1 MMAAIRERMDRFFGR
16 GDSSIFVPVM
26 DGALKP
32 NERLDALDTPFRL
45 AAVDNLTVAGG
56 RLLASSGGALFRLD
70 PDADPVE
77 VTRFADDISALA
89 ADPAGRIAVGL
100 ASGRVMIL
108 DNNLTTVGTET
119 AIPCP
124 TALLFGDDGTL
135 WVASGSAR
143 NRPDE
148 WQRDLMTHGKSG
160 GIHRWRV
167 GDGPAEQIAGGL
179 AWPNGLALTGDGGL
193 IVSESWA
200 HRLVRVGMNS
210 APNAAAVAKTTLK
223 NLPGYPARIVP
234 ATGGGFWL
242 AVFAPRNQLVEFVL
256 KETEYR
262 ERMVATIDP
271 EYWIAPCLRSGKDF
285 REQLQGGGVKQMGVL
300 KPWAPTRS
308 YGLVV
313 KLDPDLAPV
322 ASLHSRANGHVHGI
336 TSLALLERAGGM
348 QLLIGAKGDNA
359 VIALAEQ
366 EACDDG

>member
-1 MMAAIRERMDRFFGR
+1 MMAEIRERLDRFFGR

-32 NERLDALDTPFRL
+32 NERLDALGTAFRL
-45 AAVDNLTVAGG
+45 NGVDNLTVAGG
-56 RLLASSGGALFRLD
+56 HLLASSGEALIRLEEGV
-70 PDADPVE
+70 DPVE

-89 ADPAGRIAVGL
+89 ADQAGRVAVGL
-100 ASGRVMIL
+100 ASGRVL
-108 DNNLTTVGTET
+108 ALAENLTDVLAET

-124 TALLFGDDGTL
+124 TALLFGGDGTL

-143 NRPDE
+143 NGPDE

-160 GIHRWRV
+160 AIHHWSV
-167 GDGPAEQIAGGL
+167 GDRPAEQIAREL
-179 AWPNGLALTGDGGL
+179 AWPCGLVLAGDGGL

-200 HRLVRVGMNS
+200 HRLVRVQPDGATTV
-210 APNAAAVAKTTLK
+210 APSVLK
-223 NLPGYPARIVP
+223 NLPGYPARIIP

-242 AVFAPRNQLVEFVL
+242 TVFAPRNQLVEFVL

-262 ERMVATIDP
+262 QRMITTIAP

-313 KLDPDLAPV
+313 KLDPDLMPV

-336 TSLALLERAGGM
+336 TSLALLERVGGAH
-348 QLLIGAKGDNA
+348 LVIGAKGDNA
-359 VIALAEQ
+359 VIMLPEK
-366 EACDDG
+366 EASDDW